1 MGHEN
6 FLRVVYL
13 GMMIGFGC
21 KAGMYPLHAWLPTA
35 HPVAPA
41 PASAVLSG
49 IITKCGVLAIIRT
62 TYYLF
67 GVDFV
72 RGTWVQNVILV
83 LAICTVFMGSMLAY
97 REKMLKKRLAYSSIS
112 QVSYVLFGLFLMT
125 PQAFC
130 GAILQIVA
138 HAIAKNALFLS
149 AGAVIYKTG
158 HTYVDELKGIGKQMP
173 IVMGCFTV
181 ASLSLVGIPPT
192 GGFVSKWF
200 LATGALE
207 CTVEN
212 LIPVIGIV
220 VLIISALLTAGYLL
234 TIVADAY
241 FPGKDFDYGSLEKKE
256 PNLLMLVPLIVLA
269 CGVVIVGTFPS
280 GLIWLAENITESIF

>member
-1 MGHEN
+1 
-6 FLRVVYL
+6 
-13 GMMIGFGC
+13 MIGFGC

-83 LAICTVFMGSMLAY
+83 LAIGTIFMGSMLAY

-112 QVSYVLFGLFLMT
+112 QVSYVLFGVFLMT
-125 PQAFC
+125 PQALC
-130 GAILQIVA
+130 GALLQVVA

-158 HTYVDELKGIGKQMP
+158 HTYVNELKGIGKQMP
-173 IVMGCFTV
+173 IGMICFTI
-181 ASLSLVGIPPT
+181 ASLS
-192 GGFVSKWF
+192 
-200 LATGALE
+200 
-207 CTVEN
+207 
-212 LIPVIGIV
+212 PV
-220 VLIISALLTAGYLL
+220 
-234 TIVADAY
+234 AY
-241 FPGKDFDYGSLEKKE
+241 THLDVYKRQ
-256 PNLLMLVPLIVLA
+256 V
-269 CGVVIVGTFPS
+269 
-280 GLIWLAENITESIF
+280 